1 MKTVWCEFHQVDH
14 DLELMERFAAKTG
27 DNKGTCPIAAAMEV
41 QSGVY
46 VLEPEYAI
54 VHKAATE
61 ARWPHNVDLLITK
74 LPATEKEG
82 YTQGLMAF
90 IAGQTFKHMN
100 PNSLAFVIVS
110 SYKEQKERP
119 YLIVEIFKSAGFTFI
134 DTIVWE
140 KNKYTPTQGGKRLN
154 NVYDFVF
161 LFAKGDN
168 YHLDRE
174 AIAYLRREGHGEYL
188 CAGNVWRIKVDE
200 KDSVPQELAEV
211 AIKLANLLPNS
222 TIVDPFMDTGAVL
235 RASLHTQHSFWGCE
249 QNALKFK
256 RCQKVVREYRNALI
270 AGKDPDSILKGETA

>member
-1 MKTVWCEFHQVDH
+1 MKSVWCNFHETEH
-14 DLELMERFAAKTG
+14 DLDLVERFAAKVG
-27 DNKGTCPIAAAMEV
+27 DKKGVCPIAAAMEV

-46 VLEPEYAI
+46 VLEPKYVI
-54 VHKAATE
+54 LHKPSTE
-61 ARWPHNVDLLITK
+61 AVWPQNIDLMITK
-74 LPATEKEG
+74 LPSTEKEG
-82 YTQGLMAF
+82 YSQGL
-90 IAGQTFKHMN
+90 IAYIANRTFHNMN
-100 PNSLAFVIVS
+100 PNSLAFVIAS

-119 YLIVEIFKSAGFTFI
+119 YLIVEVFKSAGFQFI

-174 AIAYLRREGHGEYL
+174 RIAYLRRDGHGEYL

-200 KDSVPQELAEV
+200 KDSVPQELAEC

-222 TIVDPFMDTGAVL
+222 TIVDPFMDSGAVL
-235 RASLHTQHSFWGCE
+235 RASLHMKHSFWGVE
-249 QNALKFK
+249 ENGLKFK
-256 RCQKVVREYRNALI
+256 RCQKVVRDYRNALI
-270 AGKDPDSILKGETA
+270 AGQDPDLILQGEVK